1 MIKTNILNVSLSGAN
16 VPVRVE
22 WCNSTPIEIHEL
34 SFLTKDDNGHELV
47 HNADFLL
54 TDEIVDSLVKLL
66 REEG

>member
-1 MIKTNILNVSLSGAN
+1 MREHRTIIEFNGVSVDIRIGSYEDQIVELAIL
-16 VPVRVE
+16 
-22 WCNSTPIEIHEL
+22 TY
-34 SFLTKDDNGHELV
+34 DDNGHELV